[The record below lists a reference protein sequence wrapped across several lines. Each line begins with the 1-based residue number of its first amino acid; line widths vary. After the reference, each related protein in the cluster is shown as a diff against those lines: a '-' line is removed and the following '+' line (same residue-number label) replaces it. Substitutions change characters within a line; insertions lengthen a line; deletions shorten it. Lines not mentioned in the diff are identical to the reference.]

1 MGGRQSRTDP
11 AYGHIYDHFTIDYTY
26 PSGVHV
32 MSMCR
37 QIDGT
42 ASNVSE
48 HVVGTMGTADP
59 SRTIRGKSAWRYDG
73 ERTNPYVQEHTDL
86 ISSIREGRPLNEGRQ
101 IAESTLTAIM
111 GRMSAY
117 TGKQVTWEQAMNS
130 QLDLMPKKLEFGP
143 LPVEPVAMPGK
154 TPLI

>member
-1 MGGRQSRTDP
+1 
-11 AYGHIYDHFTIDYTY
+11 
-26 PSGVHV
+26 

-48 HVVGTMGTADP
+48 HVVGTLGTADP
-59 SRTIRGKSAWRYDG
+59 ASTIRGKNAWRYEGRRND
-73 ERTNPYVQEHTDL
+73 RDPYEQEHTDL
-86 ISSIREGRPLNEGRQ
+86 ISSIREGKPLNEGRQ
-101 IAESTLTAIM
+101 IAESTLTAVM

-117 TGKQVTWEQAMNS
+117 TGQAVSWDEAMNS
-130 QLDLMPKKLEFGP
+130 KLDLMPKKLEFGP

-154 TPLI
+154 TRLL